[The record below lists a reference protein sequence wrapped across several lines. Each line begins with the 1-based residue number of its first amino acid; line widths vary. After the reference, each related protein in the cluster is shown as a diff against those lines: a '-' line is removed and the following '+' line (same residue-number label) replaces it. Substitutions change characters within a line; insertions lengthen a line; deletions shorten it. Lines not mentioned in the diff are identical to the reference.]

1 VPVLEGGPYDINP
14 EGGLAAAGW
23 LNFELDGPAVED
35 VEASPSLATLKD
47 ILNGSNQSKGNSCD
61 VSKHAA
67 GARAYCLLGRQLREF
82 ARFLKICRKSGIP
95 ELGASRTRGRVELNA
110 SDFSSSMIVVLAKAW
125 LQNERKSGVSRARSC
140 LLQKGESYRRSDA
153 TQVVKGA
160 RTQPRAL

>member
-1 VPVLEGGPYDINP
+1 MVVPVLEGGPYDINP

-82 ARFLKICRKSGIP
+82 ARFLKILPKERNT
-95 ELGASRTRGRVELNA
+95 RTR
-110 SDFSSSMIVVLAKAW
+110 SK
-125 LQNERKSGVSRARSC
+125 QNSRARRIEC
-140 LLQKGESYRRSDA
+140 QRFLLLNDCRAGQG
-153 TQVVKGA
+153 VVA
-160 RTQPRAL
+160 E